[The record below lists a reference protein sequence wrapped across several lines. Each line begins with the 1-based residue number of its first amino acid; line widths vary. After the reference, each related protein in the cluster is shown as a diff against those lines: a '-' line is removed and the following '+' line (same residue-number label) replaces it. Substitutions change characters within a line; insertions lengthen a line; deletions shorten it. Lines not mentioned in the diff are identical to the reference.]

1 MAGDLEVMTNMA
13 TISPWK
19 VAHFGLYSKDL
30 YEVECRN
37 HYCLSVAN
45 ANILWYGSKFENF
58 IEIWKI
64 QPVKNNFTVTYK

>member
-1 MAGDLEVMTNMA
+1 MAGDLEVMANMA

-19 VAHFGLYSKDL
+19 VARFGLYSKDL
-30 YEVECRN
+30 YEAECRN

-45 ANILWYGSKFENF
+45 ANTIVIRFKIENF

-64 QPVKNNFTVTYK
+64 QPVKKKVTVTYK